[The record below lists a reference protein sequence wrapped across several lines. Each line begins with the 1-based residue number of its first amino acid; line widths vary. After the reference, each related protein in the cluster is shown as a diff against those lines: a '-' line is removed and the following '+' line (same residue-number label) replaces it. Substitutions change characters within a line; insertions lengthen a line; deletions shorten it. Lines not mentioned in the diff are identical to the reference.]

1 MDIFSMTALETGKA
15 IREGKLTAVEATKQ
29 VLDSA
34 EAKNDKINAYITICR
49 EKALAQV

>member
-1 MDIFSMTALETGKA
+1 MTALETGKA

-34 EAKNDKINAYITICR
+34 EANNGKINAYITYR
-49 EKALAQV
+49 QR